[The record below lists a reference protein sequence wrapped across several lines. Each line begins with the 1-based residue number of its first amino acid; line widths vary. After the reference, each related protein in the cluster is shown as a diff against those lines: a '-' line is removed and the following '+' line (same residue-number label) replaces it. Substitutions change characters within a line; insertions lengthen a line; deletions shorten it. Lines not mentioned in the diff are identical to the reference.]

1 METAYNINKQ
11 LTGLIIQRALKWF
24 ILQVNNVLSTNY
36 NVGVYIYDNSEND
49 QSSL

>member
-11 LTGLIIQRALKWF
+11 LTGLIIQRVLKRF
-24 ILQVNNVLSTNY
+24 TLQVNNVLSSCY
-36 NVGVYIYDNSEND
+36 NVVVYIYDNSEND